1 MDWFVGD
8 ITESGDRGG
17 DWISNGSEVIEGSQK
32 DPVCRSWAGGEG
44 GGRGVDQEGGVAGQA
59 H

>member
-1 MDWFVGD
+1 MTLQKVE
-8 ITESGDRGG
+8 TEVE